1 MSQSSLEQAKRILR
15 IEADAILNL
24 IERIGSEFDDAVN
37 LMLACKGKVVVTGM
51 GKSGQI
57 CRKIAATLA
66 STGTPAFFLHP
77 AEGIHGDLGMV
88 AKSDVVVAISY
99 SGETAELLQ
108 ILPSVKRLGVSIVA
122 LTGNPKSSLAKF
134 SDVVLD
140 LGVREEACPM
150 GLAPTT
156 STTVTL
162 AMGDALAI
170 SVLEKRGFKED
181 DFALLHPGGSLG
193 RKLLIKVKDL
203 MKVGTD
209 IPLIRESAS
218 VREALV
224 EITSKHLGT
233 TGVVGVDGKLIGI
246 ITDGDLRRHLNKK
259 DSDFFSY
266 RPTEMMTPKPKT
278 IREEELASGALHV
291 METQAITSLFVV
303 NDQFYP
309 IGIIHIHDLVKAGL
323 A

>member
-1 MSQSSLEQAKRILR
+1 MSTSSLNQAKRVLR

-24 IERIGSEFDDAVN
+24 IEKIGPEFDEAVR
-37 LMLACKGKVVVTGM
+37 LLFQCKGKVVVTGM

-77 AEGIHGDLGMV
+77 AEGIHGDLGMI
-88 AKSDVVVAISY
+88 AKGDVVVAISY
-99 SGETAELLQ
+99 SGETGELLQ
-108 ILPSVKRLGVSIVA
+108 ILPSVKRLGIPIVCM
-122 LTGNPKSSLAKF
+122 TGNPKSSLAKF
-134 SDVVLD
+134 SEIVLD

-150 GLAPTT
+150 GLAPTS

-170 SVLEKRGFKED
+170 SVLERRGFKED

-203 MKVGTD
+203 MRVGAD
-209 IPLIRESAS
+209 VPLIRESAS
-218 VREALV
+218 MREALL
-224 EITSKHLGT
+224 EITSKHLGI
-233 TGVVGVDGKLIGI
+233 TGVMDEEGKISGI

-259 DSDFFSY
+259 DMDFFSY
-266 RPTEMMTPKPKT
+266 RPTDIMSRQPKT
-278 IREEELASGALHV
+278 ITQDELASKALHL
-291 METQAITSLFVV
+291 METHAITSLFVLG
-303 NDQFYP
+303 DLSYP
-309 IGIIHIHDLVKAGL
+309 IGIIHVHDIMKAGL